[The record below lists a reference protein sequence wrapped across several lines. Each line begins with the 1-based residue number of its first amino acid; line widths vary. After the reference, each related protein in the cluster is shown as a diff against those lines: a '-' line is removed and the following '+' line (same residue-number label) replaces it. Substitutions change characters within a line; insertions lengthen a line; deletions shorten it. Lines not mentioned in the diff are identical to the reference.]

1 MADARDRLERTV
13 GVAAAAVGAACVLS
27 AATAR
32 ADEAEPAKA
41 TATVSLGGDASAGAS
56 AGASP
61 TRDAPA
67 AEEAVDPRK
76 ANPPSYEF
84 AFVSV
89 GAYQTW
95 SLAGSVL
102 YFGAGGGLGP
112 PLYRYSKL
120 GGRAAG
126 WDNALDIAYGNV
138 FIRVAPVR
146 YVDID
151 VGPKI

>member
-27 AATAR
+27 TATAR
-32 ADEAEPAKA
+32 ADEAEPAQA

-61 TRDAPA
+61 ARDAPA

-89 GAYQTW
+89 GAV
-95 SLAGSVL
+95 SLKKHPGPGP
-102 YFGAGGGLGP
+102 YFGGGGGLWAA
-112 PLYRYSKL
+112 LFRDSKL
-120 GGRAAG
+120 GGRAG
-126 WDNALDIAYGNV
+126 RWGK
-138 FIRVAPVR
+138 R
-146 YVDID
+146 VDIL
-151 VGPKI
+151 